1 MEGQWWLRRRAAWRR
16 QWRQWQSVMGSEPG
30 GSDFPKHRAWPDVT
44 DERVRAAFAV
54 VPRAAFIAP
63 ELRPCAGE
71 DAPLPIGE
79 GQTISQPYVVAIM
92 VQALNLQT
100 GDKVLEVGTGSGY
113 ETAILCALTATE
125 GQPLGANVYAVERLP
140 ALARRAEAALHA
152 QGCHPHLRVGD
163 GAAGWPQAAPFAA
176 VIVAAAAA
184 HVPRP
189 LWDQLADDGRMILP
203 VGDRVDN
210 QELWL
215 LRKRATRMQIERLG
229 GVRFVP
235 LISPLLDDPRNW
247 AEVQ

>member
-1 MEGQWWLRRRAAWRR
+1 
-16 QWRQWQSVMGSEPG
+16 MGSEAG
-30 GSDFPKHRAWPDVT
+30 GSDFPKHSAWPDVT
-44 DERVRAAFAV
+44 DARVRAAFAA
-54 VPRAAFIAP
+54 VPRAAFIAS

-92 VQALNLQT
+92 VQALGLEP
-100 GDKVLEVGTGSGY
+100 GVKVLEIGTGSGY
-113 ETAILCALTATE
+113 ETAILCALTDTAGE
-125 GQPLGANVYAVERLP
+125 QPGANVYAVERLP
-140 ALARRAEAALHA
+140 ALAQRAEAALHA
-152 QGCHPHLRVGD
+152 QGYYPHLLVGD

-176 VIVAAAAA
+176 VIVSAAAA

-189 LWDQLADDGRMILP
+189 LWDQLAEDGCMILP
-203 VGDRVDN
+203 VGDQVDN

-215 LRKRATRMQIERLG
+215 LRKRAARMQIERLG

>member
-1 MEGQWWLRRRAAWRR
+1 MDGQWWRRRQAAWQR
-16 QWRQWQSVMGSEPG
+16 QWRIVMGSQPG
-30 GSDFPKHRAWPDVT
+30 RSDFPKHKAWPDVT
-44 DERVRAAFAV
+44 DERVRAVFAAV
-54 VPRAAFIAP
+54 SRAAFIVP
-63 ELRPCAGE
+63 QLRPCAGE

-92 VQALNLQT
+92 VQALGLQP
-100 GDKVLEVGTGSGY
+100 GVKVLEIGTGSGY
-113 ETAILCALTATE
+113 ETAILCALTASE
-125 GQPLGANVYAVERLP
+125 GELLGANVYAVERLP
-140 ALARRAEAALHA
+140 SLANRAEIALHA
-152 QGCHPHLRVGD
+152 QGYHPHLRVGD
-163 GAAGWPQAAPFAA
+163 GAEGWPEAAPFAA
-176 VIVAAAAA
+176 VIVSAAAA

-189 LWDQLADDGRMILP
+189 LWEQLAEGGRMILP

-215 LRKRATRMQIERLG
+215 LHKRAATMQIERLG

>member
-1 MEGQWWLRRRAAWRR
+1 
-16 QWRQWQSVMGSEPG
+16 MGSEPG
-30 GSDFPKHRAWPDVT
+30 GSGFPKPRAWPDVT
-44 DERVRAAFAV
+44 DERVRAVFGA
-54 VPRAAFIAP
+54 VPRAAFLAP

-92 VQALNLQT
+92 VQALGLQP
-100 GDKVLEVGTGSGY
+100 GAKVLEIGAGSGY
-113 ETAILCALTATE
+113 ATAILCTLTAIAGE
-125 GQPLGANVYAVERLP
+125 PSGANVYTVERLP
-140 ALARRAEAALHA
+140 ALAQRAAAALHA
-152 QGCHPHLRVGD
+152 QGYHPHLRVGD
-163 GAAGWPQAAPFAA
+163 GARGWPQAAPFDA

-189 LWDQLADDGRMILP
+189 LWDQLAEGGRMVLP

-215 LRKRATRMQIERLG
+215 LRKRAAKMQIERLG

-235 LISPLLDDPRNW
+235 LISPLLDDPKNW
-247 AEVQ
+247 AEVW